1 MITFQIL
8 KTSDIEITCKMMRD
22 FYAIDNYAIDIE
34 ISKKLFK
41 DFIADENLGKSYLIC
56 HSDIE
61 GVLEIVGY
69 TIMTFVFSFEYKGK
83 IAFIDELY
91 IKESHRGR
99 GIGSKTLQFLKNES
113 HKLKLKLIYL
123 EVENHNLK
131 AQKLYIAN
139 DFEFHNRKIMRY
151 KV

>member
-1 MITFQIL
+1 MQ
-8 KTSDIEITCKMMRD
+8 E
-22 FYAIDNYAIDIE
+22 FYAIDNYSIDIK
-34 ISKKLFK
+34 ISKKLFEE
-41 DFIADENLGKSYLIC
+41 FISDENLGRSYLILV
-56 HSDIE
+56 DN
-61 GVLEIVGY
+61 EIVGY
-69 TIMTFVFSFEYKGK
+69 TIITYVFSFEYKGK

-91 IKESHRGR
+91 IKETYRGK
-99 GIGSKTLQFLKNES
+99 GIGSEIIKFIKNEC

-139 DFEFHNRKIMRY
+139 DFEFHNRKIMKY

>member
-1 MITFQIL
+1 MQQ
-8 KTSDIEITCKMMRD
+8 
-22 FYAIDNYAIDIE
+22 FYAVDNYSFDIKN
-34 ISKKLFK
+34 SKKLFEE
-41 DFIADENLGKSYLIC
+41 FISDENMGRSYLILA
-56 HSDIE
+56 DN
-61 GVLEIVGY
+61 EIVGY
-69 TIMTFVFSFEYKGK
+69 TIITYVFSFEYKGK

-91 IKESHRGR
+91 IKETYRGK
-99 GIGSKTLQFLKNES
+99 GIGSEIIKFIKNEC

-139 DFEFHNRKIMRY
+139 DFEFHNRKIMKY

>member
-1 MITFQIL
+1 MTTFKPLQF
-8 KTSDIEITCKMMRD
+8 SDITCITKLMQE
-22 FYAIDNYAIDIE
+22 FYTIDNYPINLE

-41 DFIADENLGKSYLIC
+41 DFIADENLGKAYLIC
-56 HSDIE
+56 VDN
-61 GVLEIVGY
+61 EIVGY
-69 TIMTFVFSFEYKGK
+69 TIITYVFSFEYKGK

-91 IKESHRGR
+91 VKDSFRGK
-99 GIGSKTLQFLKNES
+99 GIGSETIEYIKNEC

-139 DFEFHNRKIMRY
+139 DFEFHNRKIMKY
-151 KV
+151 KI

>member
-1 MITFQIL
+1 MQ
-8 KTSDIEITCKMMRD
+8 E
-22 FYAIDNYAIDIE
+22 FYAIDNYSIDIK
-34 ISKKLFK
+34 ISKKLFEE
-41 DFIADENLGKSYLIC
+41 FISDENLGRSYLILV
-56 HSDIE
+56 DN
-61 GVLEIVGY
+61 EIAGY
-69 TIMTFVFSFEYKGK
+69 TIITYVFSFEYKGK

-91 IKESHRGR
+91 IKETYRGK
-99 GIGSKTLQFLKNES
+99 GIGSEMIKFIKNEC

-139 DFEFHNRKIMRY
+139 DFEFHNRKIMKY